1 MNMSIAFDVYGT
13 LVDTSGVQDL
23 LSSYVGELASRLTAI
38 WREKQI
44 EYSFRRALMK
54 RYEPFTICTQEALE
68 YACTATRAILGA
80 EEKRTL
86 LESYH
91 HLPVFPDVLP
101 GLTRRKESGF
111 RLFAFS
117 NGPQE
122 DLRAVLRNAGLLDSF
137 IDTVSTDEIKS
148 FKPDPSVYSHF
159 LHRSKSPTSET
170 WLVSSNSFDV
180 IGALSAGWR
189 AAWIRRSPNTIL
201 DPWGLEPTV
210 VVPGL
215 QRLDETLRTQA

>member
-1 MNMSIAFDVYGT
+1 MNKSIAFDVYGT

-23 LSSYVGELASRLTAI
+23 LSSYVGERASRLTAL

-68 YACTATRAILGA
+68 FACTATGAILGA
-80 EEKRTL
+80 EEKRAL
-86 LESYH
+86 LESYQ

-101 GLTRRKESGF
+101 GLTRMKESGF

-117 NGPQE
+117 NGQQE
-122 DLRAVLRNAGLLDSF
+122 DLRAVLRNAELLDSF

-148 FKPDPSVYSHF
+148 FKPDPSVYAH
-159 LHRSKSPTSET
+159 LLYRSKSPASET

-180 IGALSAGWR
+180 IGALSAGLR
-189 AAWIRRSPNTIL
+189 AAWIRRSPNSIL
-201 DPWGLEPTV
+201 DPWGFEPTL
-210 VVPGL
+210 VVPDL
-215 QRLDETLRTQA
+215 QRLDEALRMQA